1 MSPSVC
7 WGEARVQL
15 QQTINGSESSNQYIK
30 KNKNNKF
37 IKTENEELTLL
48 SHKKTWL
55 YLKMYAFLRESQ
67 KLNVK
72 NQMYFSHSTWINW
85 KLNFKTNVIYKTTK
99 YQKSRNFLNRKC
111 AWPPPETYI
120 LLLGEIKKI

>member
-37 IKTENEELTLL
+37 IKTENEEVTLL
-48 SHKKTWL
+48 SHKKT
-55 YLKMYAFLRESQ
+55 
-67 KLNVK
+67 
-72 NQMYFSHSTWINW
+72 
-85 KLNFKTNVIYKTTK
+85 
-99 YQKSRNFLNRKC
+99 
-111 AWPPPETYI
+111 
-120 LLLGEIKKI
+120 